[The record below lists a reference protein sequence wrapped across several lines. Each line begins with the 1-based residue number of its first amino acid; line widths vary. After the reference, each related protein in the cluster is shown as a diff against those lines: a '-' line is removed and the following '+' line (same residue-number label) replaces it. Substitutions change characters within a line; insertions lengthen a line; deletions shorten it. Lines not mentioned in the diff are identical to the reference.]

1 MRQLSETVFDAF
13 RTLSVGIRV
22 RAATTANITIA
33 TALNPG
39 DTLDGVTLAEG
50 DMVLVKD
57 QSTASQNG
65 IYIVAAIP
73 VRHIDYSS
81 RARDAAAAYN
91 RHPGAL
97 FVVMEGTTNADTTWL
112 CTSNRGAGDL
122 DSTSLAFTLM
132 LPAVGAQPLDAYL
145 TTLAG
150 LGLTLIGFK
159 VWTAS
164 DTYTPT
170 TGMTAALLGTLGGGG
185 GGGGCGNS
193 SAGGQSYAGGGG
205 AGSLSLKRV
214 TAADIGTS
222 KAVTIG
228 AGGAGGAAGNNAGT
242 AGGDTSIGSLCV
254 GKGGTGGSAVAGA
267 TTGSGAGGAGGVA
280 GTGDITGTGENG
292 EAGSGNG
299 TIVTLLGRSG
309 RGGNT
314 FLGSGGTP
322 QTVQGGGNAA
332 TGYGAG
338 GSGGASRNNNG
349 TAAGGNGSNG
359 IAFVLEFA

>member
-1 MRQLSETVFDAF
+1 MRQLSETAFDAF

-22 RAATTANITIA
+22 RAATTGNITVA

-50 DMVLVKD
+50 DLVLVKD

-132 LPAVGAQPLDAYL
+132 LPAVGAQPLSAYL

-150 LGLTLIGFK
+150 LGKTLIGFK

-170 TGMTAALLGTLGGGG
+170 TGMTTALLGTLGGGG
-185 GGGGCGNS
+185 GGGGCANS
-193 SAGGQSYAGGGG
+193 AAGTQAYAGGGG
-205 AGSLSLKRV
+205 AGSLSLKLV
-214 TAADIGTS
+214 TAADIGAS

-228 AGGAGGAAGNNAGT
+228 AGGGGASAGNNTGT
-242 AGGDTSIGSLCV
+242 AGGDTSIGTLCV
-254 GKGGTGGSAVAGA
+254 GKGGAGGGGTASAQQ
-267 TTGSGAGGAGGVA
+267 GAGGAGGVA
-280 GTGDITGTGENG
+280 GTGDVAGTGQPG
-292 EAGSGNG
+292 LGGIGGGA
-299 TIVTLLGRSG
+299 VTAPFGRSG
-309 RGGNT
+309 AGGST
-314 FLGSGGTP
+314 FLGGGA
-322 QTVQGGGNAA
+322 QGNRDHGAGAA
-332 TGYGAG
+332 AGGYGAG

-349 TAAGGNGSNG
+349 TTGGGAGTDG
-359 IAFVLEFA
+359 IAFALEYA